1 MIRKMPGMILTMSSS
16 ATEYRQVDR
25 ELARSQRRVSGAVNA
40 VLAPNVK
47 ICATQV
53 LAGIKQNQAAR
64 WKAGLGLTAA
74 QHAGIAAYETLIA
87 RPRQV
92 NGDVLGRGFGARLS
106 PGMAAT
112 EHSVLARLSLAR
124 GRPSKICTLI
134 WSPGF
139 TGSWREV

>member
-1 MIRKMPGMILTMSSS
+1 MIRRMPGMMLTMSSS

-87 RPRQV
+87 QLRQV
-92 NGDVLGRGFGARLS
+92 NSDVLGAGLVPVSLRAWRQQNTPFWLGSAW
-106 PGMAAT
+106 PAAGPRR
-112 EHSVLARLSLAR
+112 SA
-124 GRPSKICTLI
+124 P
-134 WSPGF
+134 
-139 TGSWREV
+139 